1 MRNADVEICGRTKN
15 ATRSSQLTDKYTI
28 FRMRLICAVDGFVM
42 NVVYDGSFI
51 VLIVLL
57 KTQCVK

>member
-1 MRNADVEICGRTKN
+1 
-15 ATRSSQLTDKYTI
+15 
-28 FRMRLICAVDGFVM
+28 MRLICAVDGFVM

-57 KTQCVK
+57 KTQCVRLTSKVNNAKRHQRFEWWT